1 MRRQVLLKNMRG
13 PFFPS
18 GVPKQPEALKSLKPF
33 TLTSMFCSPEGS
45 FVFLQVSRSHTISLI
60 FDMESQMVDAASPP
74 ACSLIGLSLPE
85 LFPDS
90 GHEVFQTVW
99 SSVAPYLM
107 YRMGELSTL
116 SCFCVWS
123 NRV

>member
-1 MRRQVLLKNMRG
+1 MLLKNMRG

-45 FVFLQVSRSHTISLI
+45 FVFLQVSRSHTISMI

-74 ACSLIGLSLPE
+74 ACSLIGLSLPRGISDR
-85 LFPDS
+85 LVQRGTVPYVSHGRAFDS
-90 GHEVFQTVW
+90 FWFLCLV
-99 SSVAPYLM
+99 
-107 YRMGELSTL
+107 
-116 SCFCVWS
+116 
-123 NRV
+123 